1 MELEND
7 TGMMVFMAMV
17 VASLAT
23 LSTSWLSGMSEW
35 PGIHLMKMED
45 EMELMKLWM
54 KEVQGF
60 DDMRASHKDLL
71 SVQTRMVIDEWF
83 GSGGCPG

>member
-45 EMELMKLWM
+45 EMELMELWM
-54 KEVQGF
+54 KEVQVF

-71 SVQTRMVIDEWF
+71 SVQTRMVIHEWF

>member
-1 MELEND
+1 
-7 TGMMVFMAMV
+7 
-17 VASLAT
+17 
-23 LSTSWLSGMSEW
+23 
-35 PGIHLMKMED
+35 
-45 EMELMKLWM
+45 M
-54 KEVQGF
+54 KEVQGS